1 MATKTDKEWRE
12 IIMERLAYWLRII
25 SGKEI
30 TPKKKS
36 EMRDITDQ
44 VMEGLNKNRIKRASN

>member
-12 IIMERLAYWLRII
+12 IIMARLSYWLRII

-30 TPKKKS
+30 TKKKRS
-36 EMRDITDQ
+36 EMKDITDQ
-44 VMEGLNKNRIKRASN
+44 VMEGLNKNKIKRT

>member
-1 MATKTDKEWRE
+1 MATKTDNEWRE
-12 IIMERLAYWLRII
+12 IIMERLAYWLRMI

-30 TPKKKS
+30 TSKKKS

-44 VMEGLNKNRIKRASN
+44 VMEGLNKNRIKRESN